1 MLLQSSLEETVGFEG
16 TEGSLEET
24 EGTVEEEEDASL
36 EAFCSSNN
44 ASFRFTLEDTLGDLV
59 AEPSPP
65 PPNLFNF
72 NLEEDLERFRLR

>member
-1 MLLQSSLEETVGFEG
+1 MEIVASEG
-16 TEGSLEET
+16 ASLEET
-24 EGTVEEEEDASL
+24 EGTAEEEEDESL
-36 EAFCSSNN
+36 EAFCSSNKVTD

-65 PPNLFNF
+65 NLFNF